1 MIDSELW
8 VVEIFNGSDWSQEAE
23 FRLGI
28 GETENDDSVDR
39 SITKRVRI
47 LLPNISSS
55 LSLDNGHKITFE
67 LNTDSGISNTTEISV
82 KIPQIHGFQLS
93 NIVAET
99 GVSPGGRGEFSL
111 TVTNTGNG
119 DDSFVIEL
127 ADNLEEGWQITPTM
141 STLTISK
148 DDQRTQEF
156 SIFAPESFTSGEIE
170 ATVTITSEDGVTTQ
184 AVTVTIKS
192 SRISLSVDETL
203 SQELTKVYESQ
214 PGQIVVPIS
223 NSGYRTATAVLVT
236 VNLTNDL
243 GNEVL
248 ENIGNQTIIV
258 PAGQTINATFTLDQ
272 SSKKFNRYAIS
283 VDVLGEDNDFVED
296 SVEPFDYQEETILD
310 TAEPTSGWFM
320 VVIIVLTIL
329 VGYGGLK
336 VARNKSSTR
345 F

>member
-1 MIDSELW
+1 M
-8 VVEIFNGSDWSQEAE
+8 
-23 FRLGI
+23 
-28 GETENDDSVDR
+28 
-39 SITKRVRI
+39 
-47 LLPNISSS
+47 
-55 LSLDNGHKITFE
+55 
-67 LNTDSGISNTTEISV
+67 
-82 KIPQIHGFQLS
+82 
-93 NIVAET
+93 
-99 GVSPGGRGEFSL
+99 
-111 TVTNTGNG
+111 
-119 DDSFVIEL
+119 
-127 ADNLEEGWQITPTM
+127 ADNLPEGWQITPTT

-148 DDQRTQEF
+148 DDQRTQQF
-156 SIFAPESFTSGEIE
+156 SIFAPESFTSSEIE
-170 ATVTITSEDGVTTQ
+170 ASVTVISEDGVTSDT
-184 AVTVTIKS
+184 VNVTIQS
-192 SRISLSVDETL
+192 ARISLSVDETL

-223 NSGYRTATAVLVT
+223 NSGYRTASTVLVT

-248 ENIGNQTIIV
+248 ENIGNQTISV

-283 VDVLGEDNDFVED
+283 VDVLGEDNDFVEE